1 MSAPN
6 PVQIMKLKIRNLSSG
21 EVFDIPDVSKAN
33 LVRKFKLKVEA
44 VTGVPKTS
52 QELYFSGKC
61 MNDSDDLCDY
71 RVENNFV
78 IMMKV
83 KKDLEPMPG
92 TSKQNGDSSMKKGKK
107 RQNPDPNLMMNFI
120 ILNLLPHRT
129 RADFVQGRRGEK
141 IA

>member
-61 MNDSDDLCDY
+61 MNDLDDLCDY

-92 TSKQNGDSSMKKGKK
+92 TCKQNGDSSMKKGKK

-120 ILNLLPHRT
+120 ILNLFLHRT

>member
-1 MSAPN
+1 
-6 PVQIMKLKIRNLSSG
+6 MKLKIRNLSSG

-61 MNDSDDLCDY
+61 MNDLDDLCDY

-107 RQNPDPNLMMNFI
+107 KDKFI
-120 ILNLLPHRT
+120 RIP
-129 RADFVQGRRGEK
+129 
-141 IA
+141 IS

>member
-1 MSAPN
+1 
-6 PVQIMKLKIRNLSSG
+6 MKLKIRNLSSG

-61 MNDSDDLCDY
+61 MNDLDDLCDY

-129 RADFVQGRRGEK
+129 RVVQRRRGEK